1 MTDACNDFFCLV
13 NLDPNGPKIFGFSE
27 FLAGL
32 ALMVLAWTIA
42 DTRYRFRIKTAPIPL
57 EKITFWVVFIVG
69 CFTILTD
76 LWRANG
82 LPVIKGNLISPAGW
96 QALLAASFFIT
107 FLGWVWFAFI
117 KPSQYGKLTSKRYI
131 ATVYQ
136 CILRGSKTELA
147 IIADELA
154 RSSKRLIF
162 YATDFKSEVSEEHL
176 SNLPDV
182 EAFANDML
190 SLISDKRF
198 CKAVIES
205 SQNLALTLFI
215 EVEKSSKFGV
225 DLGIFSKNILTEAIK
240 YEDSFLYHESDFY
253 ESGFLGSYRPLS
265 RAMFGN
271 PMMVEKLEATFDVGW
286 DFEKTWTTKE
296 LKAYVRAFLV
306 FVKGYINDG
315 VPRHSFVMNR
325 TLGSIA
331 QKSNELH
338 MVNGVPNSWD
348 SEPVQKL
355 GVVVSFF
362 KEIVNELNRKE
373 KAYNYILRIKD
384 INPYPHHSIYDT
396 VAKNMYEV
404 IHNASYVNNPWWDC
418 WSIHHNTI
426 LKSFFGFYETP
437 GVASKI
443 VQHKLRREIYDE
455 IKRMETFPNFQGA
468 RVLGFCLFA
477 MGFKA
482 SRERSGKSVYALHKA
497 LLNWVRINFKVL
509 HERNS
514 KVSSACLFT
523 TITYDVETNSLV
535 RVYEARGLSDK
546 DQYEYFVLDD

>member
-1 MTDACNDFFCLV
+1 MKDACNDFFCLV

-57 EKITFWVVFIVG
+57 EKITFWVVFTVG

-96 QALLAASFFIT
+96 QALLAGSFFIT

-117 KPSQYGKLTSKRYI
+117 KPSEYGKLTCKRYI
-131 ATVYQ
+131 ETVYQ

-154 RSSKRLIF
+154 RSSKKLIF

-205 SQNLALTLFI
+205 SQNLALTLFT
-215 EVEKSSKFGV
+215 EVEKSCKYGV
-225 DLGIFSKNILTEAIK
+225 VLGIFSKNILTEAIK

-271 PMMVEKLEATFDVGW
+271 PLMVEKLEVTFDVGW

-306 FVKGYINDG
+306 FVIGYINDG

-325 TLGSIA
+325 TLGNIS

-338 MVNGVPNSWD
+338 MVNDVPNSWD

-355 GVVVSFF
+355 GVVVSFL
-362 KEIVNELNRKE
+362 KEIVKELNRKE
-373 KAYNYILRIKD
+373 KAFNYILRIKD

-418 WSIHHNTI
+418 WSIHHNT
-426 LKSFFGFYETP
+426 LLDSFFGIYEAP
-437 GVASKI
+437 GMASKI

-535 RVYEARGLSDK
+535 RLHEARGLSDK
-546 DQYEYFVLDD
+546 DQYEYFALDD